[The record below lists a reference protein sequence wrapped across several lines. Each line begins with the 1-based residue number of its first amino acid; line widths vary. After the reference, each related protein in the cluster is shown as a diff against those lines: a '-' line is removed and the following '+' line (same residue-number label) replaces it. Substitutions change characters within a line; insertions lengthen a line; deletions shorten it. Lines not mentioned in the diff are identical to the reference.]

1 MSNLAL
7 TLQQI
12 ANYCGKETYLKGIE
26 YEDSEALVFRYKDD
40 SMLMAICEGTKAPRY
55 VTKVMYAGSSIEQ
68 SSCTCEASQY
78 LPCKHIAALL
88 VTWFY
93 YPKTFIAK
101 ESWNATLEAFDK
113 AELIK
118 LIDKMLD
125 IHISQPIIACQA

>member
-40 SMLMAICEGTKAPRY
+40 SMLLAICEGIKAPRY
-55 VTKVMYAGSSIEQ
+55 IAKVQYMGSSIQQ
-68 SSCTCEASQY
+68 SSCTCDASKY
-78 LPCKHIAALL
+78 MPCKHIAALL

-101 ESWNATLEAFDK
+101 EAWNETLESYDK
-113 AELIK
+113 ADLIK
-118 LIDKMLD
+118 LLDRMLD
-125 IHISQPIIACQA
+125 IHTFQQSIICLA